1 MLQNVHRKSCSIQIF
16 RPHCTFCSY
25 CGDIPIKGEFLP
37 KSKKLYNVYV
47 WLFIARVY
55 GHIIPRLLMI
65 RLGNIS
71 SNHFQDANV
80 RACLP
85 LQYTESEFS
94 SKDKE

>member
-25 CGDIPIKGEFLP
+25 CGDITIKGEFLP
-37 KSKKLYNVYV
+37 KSKQLCNVYV
-47 WLFIARVY
+47 WSFIARVY
-55 GHIIPRLLMI
+55 GYIIPWLLMI
-65 RLGNIS
+65 RLGIIS

-80 RACLP
+80 KACLP

>member
-1 MLQNVHRKSCSIQIF
+1 MLKNVHRKSCSIQIF

-25 CGDIPIKGEFLP
+25 CGDIPSKGEFLL
-37 KSKKLYNVYV
+37 KSKQLYNVYV
-47 WLFIARVY
+47 WWFIARVY
-55 GHIIPRLLMI
+55 GYIIPWLLMI
-65 RLGNIS
+65 RLGIIS

-80 RACLP
+80 KACLP